1 MNETTTG
8 ILLAGLM
15 GFFGGLL
22 TIPIYALLNY
32 LLKREELEYTQ
43 KLESIAKQRELLL
56 RHKREMERRGKDRLV
71 AQISSR
77 LEKLER
83 NLGHE

>member
-32 LLKREELEYTQ
+32 LMKRDELEVSQ
-43 KLESIAKQRELLL
+43 KLESIAKQRDLLL
-56 RHKREMERRGKDRLV
+56 RHKLEIERRGKDRLV

-77 LEKLER
+77 LENLER
-83 NLGHE
+83 HLGHE